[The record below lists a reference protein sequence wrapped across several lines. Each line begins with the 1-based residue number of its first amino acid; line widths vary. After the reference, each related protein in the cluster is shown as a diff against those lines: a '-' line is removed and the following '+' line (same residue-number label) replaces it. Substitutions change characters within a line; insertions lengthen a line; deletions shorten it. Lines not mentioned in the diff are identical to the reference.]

1 MGWKTIYQTLENRD
15 NADEVE
21 RTALF
26 YAIGKTHGWGR
37 GIIFGTRLWNLP
49 IGGGGRAT
57 KGIIW
62 SAGLRLKKV
71 KIEFLIC

>member
-21 RTALF
+21 RDGPFLCNRKNAWLGTG
-26 YAIGKTHGWGR
+26 YY
-37 GIIFGTRLWNLP
+37 FGDTFVELA
-49 IGGGGRAT
+49 GGGGRAT